1 MDIALLDAD
10 AKLVVSEK
18 EKALL
23 GKFLKVAKFYFFFVS
38 KISQFPITFFLKT
51 RKASYE
57 CIKVLE
63 LKIKRLEN
71 VLTQKEARL
80 TELKKA
86 AQYTKA

>member
-23 GKFLKVAKFYFFFVS
+23 GKFLKITKFYILFQRFPSSLLFFFV
-38 KISQFPITFFLKT
+38 KIS
-51 RKASYE
+51 KASYE